1 MATRRQIAIVGAGI
15 VGAALTFR
23 LQQAGAAVTLID
35 VRHQPGEG
43 VTAHAFGW
51 IGAQC
56 PAGRADAALKRAAIP
71 AWRRLEADLGH
82 PLAAWTGSLLW
93 RSSQPETE
101 RLLDAESHQRGLRP
115 VTGRE
120 LARMAP
126 ALNDP
131 PPLAACAPE
140 EGATDPAAVARLLV
154 EMAQA
159 AGARVLTGA
168 GSASLALDDRGVQGV
183 RAGEV
188 HVAADVT
195 IVAAGT
201 GSAAL
206 CATAGIN
213 LGLDAS
219 PAVLVRLACAEGLAE
234 SIHEGPACEVRP
246 IAGGLLAAEDFRDGV
261 SLAEIAAGTAEA
273 VRRTYRGADEVRV
286 VHAAVGHRPMPRDGL
301 PRIGHAPGVHGLYV
315 AVMHSGVTLAPI
327 VAELAARGILHDDRD
342 PLLDAAAIAH
352 TGTAG

>member
-1 MATRRQIAIVGAGI
+1 MATGRTIAILGAGI
-15 VGAALTFR
+15 VGAALAFR

-35 VRHQPGEG
+35 VRQPGEG

-56 PAGRADAALKRAAIP
+56 PTGRADAALKRAAIP

-82 PLAAWTGSLLW
+82 PIVAWTGSLLW
-93 RSSQPETE
+93 RAAQHETE

-120 LARMAP
+120 LARLAP
-126 ALNDP
+126 ALIDP

-140 EGATDPAAVARLLV
+140 EGATDPVAVARLLV
-154 EMAQA
+154 ARAQA

-168 GSASLALDDRGVQGV
+168 GRASLALDDRGVQGV

-342 PLLDAAAIAH
+342 PLLDAAAIAR